1 MKEQIDILVK
11 LQKIETE
18 INTTKSMLDN
28 VPQKINLLDAKL
40 GEFEQI
46 MADEGSQLDE
56 MKKKYRSHNSDVEA
70 NLSTI
75 KKNQERLQAV
85 KSNKEYQALL
95 KGIEE
100 LKKQNSKIEDEMIQY
115 LERMEETEK
124 NIRAREDEYT
134 QLKSRTDKEKK
145 AIEKKAADG
154 KKRLASLDTNW
165 DKVSKNVGS
174 GLLEKFVTIK
184 SQGGGIALVPVK
196 DAVCCGCN
204 MNIPAQMYNELQRL
218 DSLRHCPH
226 CHRMIYYE
234 GKLET

>member
-18 INTTKSMLDN
+18 INSTKSVLDD
-28 VPQKINLLDAKL
+28 VPQKLGSLDARL
-40 GEFEQI
+40 TEFEQI
-46 MADEGSQLDE
+46 MADEESQLDDL
-56 MKKKYRSHNSDVEA
+56 KKTYRSHNSDVET

-75 KKNQERLQAV
+75 QKNQEKLQAI

-100 LKKQNSKIEDEMIQY
+100 LKKQNSKIEDGMIQY
-115 LERMEETEK
+115 LERMEEIEK
-124 NIRAREDEYT
+124 SIQARKDEYT
-134 QLKSRTDKEKK
+134 QLKKQTEKEKK
-145 AIEKKAADG
+145 AMEKKAAEG
-154 KKRLASLDTNW
+154 KKRLARLDTDWNN
-165 DKVSKNVGS
+165 VSKTVGS

-226 CHRMIYYE
+226 CQRMIYYE
-234 GKLET
+234 RVET